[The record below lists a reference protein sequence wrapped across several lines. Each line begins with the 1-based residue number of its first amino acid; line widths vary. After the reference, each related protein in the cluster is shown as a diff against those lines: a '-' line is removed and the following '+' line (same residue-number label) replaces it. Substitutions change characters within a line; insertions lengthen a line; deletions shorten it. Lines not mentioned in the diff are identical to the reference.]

1 MIAAPAEGPTIMP
14 SAWVT
19 LVAHST
25 HSAVETWPHSST
37 TPRGASLSSAAGLPA
52 PSREVEGEVKARAR
66 SATPYYHPDYCPV
79 LPPPYLEKVGVEAMG
94 GWEPGEGVN
103 QRALTS
109 RKLEW
114 KPGIQP
120 TMPCLPMGAPVC
132 TRAWEGQG

>member
-52 PSREVEGEVKARAR
+52 PWLGLGLGLGFRLGLGLVMLKPEELRQVHALFDRLDVSRTEWLSQAEM
-66 SATPYYHPDYCPV
+66 H
-79 LPPPYLEKVGVEAMG
+79 
-94 GWEPGEGVN
+94 
-103 QRALTS
+103 ALT
-109 RKLEW
+109 R
-114 KPGIQP
+114 
-120 TMPCLPMGAPVC
+120 TRTRTLPYP
-132 TRAWEGQG
+132 EPEPYP